1 MKYAVSFAMLLGLMA
16 APAQLSQAT
25 ADPIVDEK
33 ATTETSITMDGNAYL
48 IHTVNRRHDI
58 ASFFDDR
65 SGKGVMKRF
74 LVETEL
80 DRTTREAD
88 DEEIDTQS
96 SVLRVK
102 ARPLTAAGLGQ
113 QTMTIETTADE
124 AFVSGPYVIAD
135 SWGCCAEQQSHEVF
149 SLYTGKKLFSATGA
163 GDFGDWLTM
172 GKKGPNYQQ
181 RIVAAHLAFTPRD
194 AAELGEDK
202 SVVGVITYATE
213 AEPLQRL
220 ALRAPD
226 GRDGDL
232 PLEWSPK
239 LLWLTKREPDGID
252 HAFFEQEGEAKDVY
266 TGITLRLKLD
276 DQTNIDI
283 PLVADRLASADA
295 KLPDGYSLE
304 ELKVE

>member
-1 MKYAVSFAMLLGLMA
+1 MKYAASFAVLLPLMVS
-16 APAQLSQAT
+16 PAL

-33 ATTETSITMDGNAYL
+33 STTETSITMDEKAYI
-48 IHTVNRRHDI
+48 IHTINRRHDI
-58 ASFFDDR
+58 ASFFDQR
-65 SGKGVMKRF
+65 SGKGEMKRY
-74 LVETEL
+74 LVETEI
-80 DRTTREAD
+80 DRVTREAD

-102 ARPLTAAGLGQ
+102 ARPLTATGLGDQ
-113 QTMTIETTADE
+113 AMTIETTADE
-124 AFVSGPYVIAD
+124 AIVSGPYVVAD
-135 SWGCCAEQQSHEVF
+135 SWGCCAEQLSHEVF

-283 PLVADRLASADA
+283 PLVADRLVPADA
-295 KLPDGYSLE
+295 KLPDGYALE
-304 ELKVE
+304 ELKLE

>member
-1 MKYAVSFAMLLGLMA
+1 MKSAASIAIVLALVASPALG
-16 APAQLSQAT
+16 
-25 ADPIVDEK
+25 DPIVDEK
-33 ATTETSITMDGNAYL
+33 STTETSITMDENAYL
-48 IHTVNRRHDI
+48 IHTINRRHDI
-58 ASFFDDR
+58 ASFFDER
-65 SGKGVMKRF
+65 SGKGEMKRF
-74 LVETEL
+74 LVETEI
-80 DRTTREAD
+80 DRLTREAD

-102 ARPLTAAGLGQ
+102 ARPLTAAGLGEA
-113 QTMTIETTADE
+113 MTIETTADE
-124 AFVSGPYVIAD
+124 AFVSGPYVVAN
-135 SWGCCAEQQSHEVF
+135 SWGCCAEQRSHEVF
-149 SLYTGKKLFSATGA
+149 SLHTGKKLFSATGA

-172 GKKGPNYQQ
+172 GKKGPNDQQ
-181 RIVAAHLAFTPRD
+181 RIVAAHLAFTARD

-202 SVVGVITYATE
+202 SVVGLITYATE

-220 ALRAPD
+220 ALRAPH

-239 LLWLTKREPDGID
+239 LLWLTKREPEGIG
-252 HAFFEQEGEAKDVY
+252 HAFFEQEGDAKGVY

-283 PLVADRLASADA
+283 PLVADRLAPGDA

-304 ELKVE
+304 EVKVE

>member
-1 MKYAVSFAMLLGLMA
+1 MKYAASIAVLLALMV
-16 APAQLSQAT
+16 APALS
-25 ADPIVDEK
+25 DPTVDEK
-33 ATTETSITMDGNAYL
+33 STTETSITMDGKAYL

-65 SGKGVMKRF
+65 SGKGEMKRF

-80 DRTTREAD
+80 DRVTREAD

-102 ARPLTAAGLGQ
+102 ARPLTATGLGDQ
-113 QTMTIETTADE
+113 AMTIETTADE
-124 AFVSGPYVIAD
+124 AFVSGPYVVAD

-181 RIVAAHLAFTPRD
+181 RIVAAHLAFTARD
-194 AAELGEDK
+194 VVELGEDK
-202 SVVGVITYATE
+202 SVVGLITYATE

-232 PLEWSPK
+232 PLEWTPK
-239 LLWLTKREPDGID
+239 LLWLTKREPEGID
-252 HAFFEQEGEAKDVY
+252 HAFFEQEGDAKDVY

-283 PLVADRLASADA
+283 PLVADRLAPTEAT
-295 KLPDGYSLE
+295 LPDGYSLKE
-304 ELKVE
+304 VKVE

>member
-1 MKYAVSFAMLLGLMA
+1 MKYAASLAVLLALGAM
-16 APAQLSQAT
+16 PAL

-33 ATTETSITMDGNAYL
+33 STTETSITMDEKAFI
-48 IHTVNRRHDI
+48 IHTINRRHDI

-65 SGKGVMKRF
+65 SGTGVMRRF

-96 SVLRVK
+96 SILRVT
-102 ARPLTAAGLGQ
+102 ARPLTASGLGDQ
-113 QTMTIETTADE
+113 AMTIETVADE
-124 AFVSGPYVIAD
+124 AFVSGPYVVAD
-135 SWGCCAEQQSHEVF
+135 NWGCCAEQPSHEVF

-163 GDFGDWLTM
+163 GDLGDWLTM
-172 GKKGPNYQQ
+172 GKKGPTYQQ
-181 RIVAAHLAFTPRD
+181 RIVAAHLAFTARD
-194 AAELGEDK
+194 VAELGEDK
-202 SVVGVITYATE
+202 GVVGVITYATE
-213 AEPLQRL
+213 AQPLQRL

-276 DQTNIDI
+276 EQTNIDI
-283 PLVADRLASADA
+283 PLVADRLAPAEA
-295 KLPDGYSLE
+295 KLPDGFSLQ
-304 ELKVE
+304 ELTVE

>member
-1 MKYAVSFAMLLGLMA
+1 MKYAASLAVVLALMA
-16 APAQLSQAT
+16 TPAL

-33 ATTETSITMDGNAYL
+33 STTETSIILDGNAYL
-48 IHTVNRRHDI
+48 IRTINRRHDI
-58 ASFFDDR
+58 ASFFDER
-65 SGKGVMKRF
+65 SGKGEMKRF

-80 DRTTREAD
+80 DRLTREAD

-102 ARPLTAAGLGQ
+102 ARPLIATGLGDQ
-113 QTMTIETTADE
+113 IMTIETTADE
-124 AFVSGPYVIAD
+124 VFVSGPYVVAD
-135 SWGCCAEQQSHEVF
+135 SWGCCAEQESHEVF

-172 GKKGPNYQQ
+172 GKKGPNDQQ
-181 RIVAAHLAFTPRD
+181 RIVAAHLAFTARD
-194 AAELGEDK
+194 AAELGADK
-202 SVVGVITYATE
+202 SVVGLITYATE

-232 PLEWSPK
+232 PTEWSPQ
-239 LLWLTKREPDGID
+239 LLWLTKREPEGID
-252 HAFFEQEGEAKDVY
+252 HAFFEQEGDAKDVY

-276 DQTNIDI
+276 DRTSIDV
-283 PLVADRLASADA
+283 PLVADRLAPAEAD
-295 KLPDGYSLE
+295 LPDGYSLE
-304 ELKVE
+304 EAKVE

>member
-1 MKYAVSFAMLLGLMA
+1 MKYAASIAVLLALMA
-16 APAQLSQAT
+16 PPALG
-25 ADPIVDEK
+25 DPVVDEK
-33 ATTETSITMDGNAYL
+33 STTETSITMDGKAYL
-48 IHTVNRRHDI
+48 IHTINRRHDI
-58 ASFFDDR
+58 ASFFDER
-65 SGKGVMKRF
+65 SGKGEMKRF

-80 DRTTREAD
+80 DRLTREAN

-102 ARPLTAAGLGQ
+102 ARPLTATGLGD

-124 AFVSGPYVIAD
+124 AFVSGPYVVAD

-181 RIVAAHLAFTPRD
+181 RIVVAHLAFTARD

-202 SVVGVITYATE
+202 GVVGIITYATE

-220 ALRAPD
+220 ALRAP
-226 GRDGDL
+226 GESRTPGASRRAAGTRAAARRR
-232 PLEWSPK
+232 PRSP
-239 LLWLTKREPDGID
+239 RRRRR
-252 HAFFEQEGEAKDVY
+252 AAC
-266 TGITLRLKLD
+266 R
-276 DQTNIDI
+276 
-283 PLVADRLASADA
+283 ASRAARSDT
-295 KLPDGYSLE
+295 YSGTRG
-304 ELKVE
+304 

>member
-1 MKYAVSFAMLLGLMA
+1 MKFAASFAVLLALS
-16 APAQLSQAT
+16 APQAM

-33 ATTETSITMDGNAYL
+33 STTETSITMDGNAYL
-48 IHTVNRRHDI
+48 IHTINRRHDI

-65 SGKGVMKRF
+65 DGKGQMKRY

-80 DRTTREAD
+80 DRVTREAD

-102 ARPLTAAGLGQ
+102 ARPLTAAGLGE

-124 AFVSGPYVIAD
+124 VFVSGPYVVAD

-181 RIVAAHLAFTPRD
+181 RIVAAHLAFTARD
-194 AAELGEDK
+194 AAELSEDK

-252 HAFFEQEGEAKDVY
+252 HAFFEQEGDAKDVY
-266 TGITLRLKLD
+266 TGITLRLQLD
-276 DQTNIDI
+276 DANAIDI
-283 PLVADRLASADA
+283 PLVADRLVPADA
-295 KLPDGYSLE
+295 GLPDGYALE
-304 ELKVE
+304 ERAVE

>member
-1 MKYAVSFAMLLGLMA
+1 
-16 APAQLSQAT
+16 
-25 ADPIVDEK
+25 
-33 ATTETSITMDGNAYL
+33 MDGNAYL
-48 IHTVNRRHDI
+48 IHTINRRHDI
-58 ASFFDDR
+58 ASFFDER
-65 SGKGVMKRF
+65 SGKGEMKRF
-74 LVETEL
+74 LVETEI
-80 DRTTREAD
+80 DRLTREAD

-102 ARPLTAAGLGQ
+102 ARPLTATGLGDQ
-113 QTMTIETTADE
+113 AMTIETTADE
-124 AFVSGPYVIAD
+124 AFVSGPYVVAD

-149 SLYTGKKLFSATGA
+149 SLYTGKRLFSATGT

-181 RIVAAHLAFTPRD
+181 RIVAAHLAFTARD

-239 LLWLTKREPDGID
+239 LLWLTKREPEGID
-252 HAFFEQEGEAKDVY
+252 HAFFEQEGDANDVY

-283 PLVADRLASADA
+283 PLVADRLAPGDA
-295 KLPDGYSLE
+295 TLPDGYSLE
-304 ELKVE
+304 EVKVE

>member
-1 MKYAVSFAMLLGLMA
+1 MKYAASLAVVLALMA
-16 APAQLSQAT
+16 TPAL

-33 ATTETSITMDGNAYL
+33 SATETSITLDGNAYL
-48 IHTVNRRHDI
+48 IRTINRRHDI
-58 ASFFDDR
+58 ASFFDER
-65 SGKGVMKRF
+65 SGKGEMKRF
-74 LVETEL
+74 LVETEIERL
-80 DRTTREAD
+80 TREAD

-102 ARPLTAAGLGQ
+102 ARPLTATGLGD

-124 AFVSGPYVIAD
+124 VFVSGPYVVAD
-135 SWGCCAEQQSHEVF
+135 SWGCCAEQESHEVF
-149 SLYTGKKLFSATGA
+149 SLHAGKKLFSATGA

-181 RIVAAHLAFTPRD
+181 RIVAAHLAFTARD
-194 AAELGEDK
+194 AAELSADK
-202 SVVGVITYATE
+202 SVVGLITYATE

-239 LLWLTKREPDGID
+239 LLWLTKHEPDGID
-252 HAFFEQEGEAKDVY
+252 HAFFEQEGDAKDVY

-276 DQTNIDI
+276 DETNIDI
-283 PLVADRLASADA
+283 PLVADRLAPADA
-295 KLPDGYSLE
+295 TLPDGYSLE
-304 ELKVE
+304 EVKVE